1 MRKDGTM
8 DNLPFKESDL
18 WSFGGLALVI
28 PMIVG
33 GIKKLWT
40 KWIDGKEPA
49 IAFILTYAIGF
60 AAKLTA
66 KGIAFPNVSWLG
78 MVIGLFFVALAA
90 AQVHDTFINKVIHQ
104 EDDVSGGTK

>member
-1 MRKDGTM
+1 M

-18 WSFGGLALVI
+18 WSFSGLALVV

-33 GIKKLWT
+33 GIKKLWA

-49 IAFILTYAIGF
+49 VAFIVTYVIGF
-60 AAKLTA
+60 AAKLTM

-78 MVIGLFFVALAA
+78 MILGLFFVALAA
-90 AQVHDTFINKVIHQ
+90 AQVHDTFINKVIHH
-104 EDDVSGGTK
+104 EDDESGEKK